1 LCRLPTRS
9 LAETSPLL
17 LPLRQPPGQQ
27 QWRDLAPLPSPSPE
41 VFQEATA
48 RLLERVVGG
57 RVVEIRPD
65 ALRVETEA
73 GPVTLHLHPQTKR
86 WEGLFVADIPLK

>member
-1 LCRLPTRS
+1 
-9 LAETSPLL
+9 
-17 LPLRQPPGQQ
+17 
-27 QWRDLAPLPSPSPE
+27 
-41 VFQEATA
+41 
-48 RLLERVVGG
+48 LLERVVGG